1 MDPSHI
7 DLSNGYIQF
16 LIISTFLVFVI
27 TALYQHRKFR
37 RRHEQA

>member
-16 LIISTFLVFVI
+16 LIISTIVVG
-27 TALYQHRKFR
+27 AVYAYCYWKSGAND
-37 RRHEQA
+37 E